1 MITPSDFRLQTTR
14 PRGFTLLEMLLVVL
28 LIPAVLA
35 IMAVV
40 GAFVPMLILQAFG
53 YVISFWSVLY
63 VHLLAIAMGIGF
75 SLLGKSSNDGREGR
89 GTKRGLFHLLL
100 GYSLNAVLQMLIY
113 GSLGYD
119 IGFLHILIAELPLIV
134 LYRITLIVIERRR
147 KQKSDKIE
155 GTGLILPGDEKNK

>member
-1 MITPSDFRLQTTR
+1 MITPSDFRLKTTR
-14 PRGFTLLEMLLVVL
+14 PRGFTLLEKLLVTL

-35 IMAVV
+35 LMVVV

-75 SLLGKSSNDGREGR
+75 SLLGRSSNDGTVGR
-89 GTKRGLFHLLL
+89 ATKRGLFHLLL

-113 GSLGYD
+113 GSFRYD

-134 LYRITLIVIERRR
+134 LYRIVLIVIQRRR
-147 KQKSDKIE
+147 KEKSDKIE
-155 GTGLILPGDEKNK
+155 KTGLTLPDDKKSK